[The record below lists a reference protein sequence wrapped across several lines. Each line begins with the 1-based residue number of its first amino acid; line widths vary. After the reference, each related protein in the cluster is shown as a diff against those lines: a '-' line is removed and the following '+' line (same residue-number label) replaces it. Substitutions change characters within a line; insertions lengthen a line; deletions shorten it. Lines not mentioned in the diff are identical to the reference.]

1 MKLNGWARLAIATL
15 LAWWAYCF
23 VLYYDRGQ
31 AAANAE
37 AEFWSP
43 RLQDEGTIAFTAEQ
57 ILRMR
62 NAQHDA
68 VLAAIVVPLSIAILI
83 LIILWIARGF
93 SRRQKKVDS

>member
-23 VLYYDRGQ
+23 IRYHDLGQ
-31 AAANAE
+31 SAANAE

-43 RLQDEGTIAFTAEQ
+43 TLQDEGAIAFTAEQ
-57 ILRMR
+57 ILRMHK
-62 NAQHDA
+62 AQHDM

-93 SRRQKKVDS
+93 SRRQKRVDS